1 MNSEKEDKFECL
13 RLATEFCKGGIGNPI
28 ETAKL
33 FYEWICEEQK
43 SNKITYERVADG
55 RS

>member
-1 MNSEKEDKFECL
+1 MNTEKEDKFECL

-33 FYEWICEEQK
+33 FYDWINEEEK
-43 SNKITYERVADG
+43 ENKITYEKTIGDRN
-55 RS
+55 